1 MLVTGLPCRLCEGWS
16 VNILDYLDMNRQ
28 FKTSGLKISSLL
40 AVLGAMLLT
49 VLANAADDKKKV
61 EEIPLDPVTGMKMTG
76 DWELVRNNCIICH
89 SAQQFL
95 RQKGTLVTWTE
106 IVQWMQKDGGLWTL
120 QPELEKKILV
130 YLASNYGPSD
140 AYRRAP
146 IPATFM
152 PTNPY
157 ESKIRKEVEEK
168 RKAGLIPAKKP

>member
-1 MLVTGLPCRLCEGWS
+1 MNEGMKMKGLK
-16 VNILDYLDMNRQ
+16 V
-28 FKTSGLKISSLL
+28 SGLVVIIST
-40 AVLGAMLLT
+40 MLLPMC
-49 VLANAADDKKKV
+49 LNAADETKQVKD
-61 EEIPLDPVTGMKMTG
+61 IPLDPVTGMKMTG

-106 IVQWMQKDGGLWTL
+106 IVQWMQKDGGLWPL
-120 QPELEKKILV
+120 QPELEKKILS
-130 YLASNYGPSD
+130 YLAGNYGPSD

-168 RKAGLIPAKKP
+168 RKAGLIPMKKP

>member
-1 MLVTGLPCRLCEGWS
+1 MNKGMKMKRLKAGGLV
-16 VNILDYLDMNRQ
+16 VM
-28 FKTSGLKISSLL
+28 IST
-40 AVLGAMLLT
+40 MLLST
-49 VLANAADDKKKV
+49 FVNAADDKKKT
-61 EEIPLDPVTGMKMTG
+61 EEIPLDPVTGMKMIG
-76 DWELVRNNCIICH
+76 DWELVRNNCIVCH

-106 IVQWMQKDGGLWTL
+106 IVHWMQKESGLWPL

-130 YLASNYGPSD
+130 YLAGNYGPSD

-146 IPATFM
+146 IPATYM

-168 RKAGLIPAKKP
+168 RKAGLIPVKKP